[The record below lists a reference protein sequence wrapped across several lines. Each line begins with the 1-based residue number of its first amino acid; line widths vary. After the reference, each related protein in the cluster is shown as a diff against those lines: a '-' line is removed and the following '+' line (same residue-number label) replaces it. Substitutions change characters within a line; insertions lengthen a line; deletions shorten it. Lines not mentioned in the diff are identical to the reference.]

1 MFRNIRKLMPG
12 HTMKVQVTPSRTLAI
27 SQKQYWDVPPPVA
40 SVERDDQSWI
50 DECRQRVEETVKM
63 RLMSDV
69 PLGMFLSGGIDSSTI
84 AALMKRMVADP
95 EQKIKTFSVGYR
107 EVEYSELGFARE
119 LATEINTDH
128 HEVTLGME
136 DFFNQLPRLI
146 WHEDE
151 PIVWPSSV
159 SLYFVSKLAAEEV
172 KVVLTGEGAD
182 ELFAGYTRYQHH
194 VTNEGTRRFTGT
206 FRRDYARAFATWW
219 QARACCRRTCGG
231 RPNIRL
237 SGASFRLNH
246 FI

>member
-1 MFRNIRKLMPG
+1 MP
-12 HTMKVQVTPSRTLAI
+12 A
-27 SQKQYWDVPPPVA
+27 
-40 SVERDDQSWI
+40 
-50 DECRQRVEETVKM
+50 RVEETVKM

-172 KVVLTGEGAD
+172 KVVLTGRA
-182 ELFAGYTRYQHH
+182 R
-194 VTNEGTRRFTGT
+194 TNCSRATLAINITPRMKGTRRFTGT
-206 FRRDYARAFATWW
+206 CRRDCARAFGIWW
-219 QARACCRRTCGG
+219 RVRACCRRICGG
-231 RPNIRL
+231 KPNIRL
-237 SGASFRLNH
+237 SGANFRSNH
-246 FI
+246 FIWTTSIQRFPPMNSRG